1 MNKKNPKISYN
12 KESEVL
18 SIEIKQE
25 KSVDS
30 DINGN
35 IVIDYNKKGEAVRVN
50 LYNFS
55 FASFRENTKTFR
67 NFIQGFKLPSLV
79 N

>member
-1 MNKKNPKISYN
+1 MNKQNMKISYD

-18 SIEIKQE
+18 SIEIKRR

-30 DINGN
+30 DIAGN
-35 IVIDYNKKGEAVRVN
+35 VVIDYDKKGEAVRVN

-55 FASFRENTKTFR
+55 FDLFRDNAKFFK
-67 NFIQGFKLPSLV
+67 NFTSGFKLPSLV
-79 N
+79 R

>member
-1 MNKKNPKISYN
+1 MKKQNPKISYD

-18 SIEIKQE
+18 SIEMKNA

-30 DINGN
+30 DISGSV
-35 IVIDYNKKGEAVRVN
+35 VIDYDKKGEAVCIN

-55 FASFRENTKTFR
+55 FASFKENMKAFNGFSR
-67 NFIQGFKLPSLV
+67 GFKLPSLV
-79 N
+79 S